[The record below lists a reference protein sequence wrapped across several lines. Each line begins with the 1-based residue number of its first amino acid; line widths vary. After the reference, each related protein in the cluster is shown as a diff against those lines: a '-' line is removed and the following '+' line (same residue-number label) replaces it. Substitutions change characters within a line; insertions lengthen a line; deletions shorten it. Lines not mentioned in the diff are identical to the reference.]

1 MAFYVYWLV
10 SVGPG
15 KHPRSYIGATVDPAR
30 RLRQHNG
37 DIRGGARRTRARDD
51 WRPHCVIGGL
61 RTWREALQFEWA
73 FQYYSRR
80 ARGVASREEALRAL
94 LAKERWTSNSPPAS
108 EVPLTVEY
116 ASEPDFAM
124 PTKAI
129 AKRRGAKGKTS
140 APKAPPNCGTC
151 GLPMNVPA
159 DHIDFQKVR
168 ADSVVLDKELALGR
182 PLTEDERAAIYHDAP
197 CDPCDDCC
205 CGACGSRKR
214 YMGAECC

>member
-10 SVGPG
+10 SGGPG

-37 DIRGGARRTRARDD
+37 DIRGGARGTRARDD
-51 WRPHCVIGGL
+51 WRPHCVIGGF

-94 LAKERWTSNSPPAS
+94 LGKERWTSNSPLAS
-108 EVPLTVEY
+108 EVPLTVKY
-116 ASEPDFAM
+116 AAEPDFAM

-140 APKAPPNCGTC
+140 APKAPPDCGTC
-151 GLPMNVPA
+151 GQPMNVPA
-159 DHIDFQKVR
+159 DHIDFQKVWAASLW
-168 ADSVVLDKELALGR
+168 ADREVALGR
-182 PLTEDERAAIYHDAP
+182 ALTEDERVAIYDDAP
-197 CDPCDDCC
+197 FDPCDDCC

>member
-10 SVGPG
+10 SGG
-15 KHPRSYIGATVDPAR
+15 SGRHPRSYIGATVDPAR

-37 DIRGGARRTRARDD
+37 DIRGGARRTHARDD
-51 WRPHCVIGGL
+51 WRPHCVIGGF

-94 LAKERWTSNSPPAS
+94 LQKERWTSNSPLAS
-108 EVPLTVEY
+108 EVPLTVKY
-116 ASEPDFAM
+116 AAEPDFAM

-129 AKRRGAKGKTS
+129 AKRRGTKGKTS
-140 APKAPPNCGTC
+140 APKAPADCGTC
-151 GLPMNVPA
+151 GQPMNVPA
-159 DHIDFQKVR
+159 DHIDFQKVW
-168 ADSVVLDKELALGR
+168 AASLWADKEVKLGR
-182 PLTEDERAAIYHDAP
+182 PLTEDERAAIYDDAP